1 MDFSVLSDAC
11 GASEFIVSEFLE
23 GIRGVKVEGLN
34 SSALYLAVT
43 ISR

>member
-23 GIRGVKVEGLN
+23 GIRESESWGFEFVRTVPGSN
-34 SSALYLAVT
+34 Y
-43 ISR
+43 